1 MDPIPIFSVCM
12 GTIPNIP
19 KSATMSNRLRCF
31 RIEHESCATDINEL
45 KWHCAYQG
53 RLEARLRRK
62 VDQAGQSSRLKWRIS
77 SSIL

>member
-1 MDPIPIFSVCM
+1 M
-12 GTIPNIP
+12 GIIPNIP
-19 KSATMSNRLRCF
+19 KIATVFNRLRCF
-31 RIEHESCATDINEL
+31 RIEHESCAADINEL

-62 VDQAGQSSRLKWRIS
+62 VDQAGQSSRLKWRTS